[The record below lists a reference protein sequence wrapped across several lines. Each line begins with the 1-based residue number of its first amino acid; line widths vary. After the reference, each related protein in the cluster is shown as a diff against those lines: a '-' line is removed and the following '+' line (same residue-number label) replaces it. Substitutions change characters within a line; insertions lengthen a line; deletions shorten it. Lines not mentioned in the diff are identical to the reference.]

1 MILAIDIGNTNIV
14 IGCFD
19 KSDNVI
25 FMERVSTNAL
35 ATDLEYASIVKM
47 AFEVHDV
54 KTEHIDGSII
64 SSVVP
69 NVTDTFK
76 KAVEKLTG
84 KNVLIV
90 NPGIKTGLIIHI
102 DNPAQLGSDMV
113 VDAVAGIKEYPVPQI
128 IIDMGTATTL
138 SVIDRNKCYIGG
150 AIITGVQVSADA
162 LISRASQLSK
172 VSLNAPSKVIG
183 SNTIDCIKSGMT
195 YSNACAVDGMIERIE
210 EELGE
215 QCTVIATG
223 GISNI
228 IIPLCK
234 HKIIIDDTLLLK
246 GLLIIYKKNTKNK
259 T

>member
-19 KSDNVI
+19 KSDNIV

-35 ATDLEYASIVKM
+35 ATSLEYASTIKM
-47 AFEVHDV
+47 AFEVHNI
-54 KTEHIDGSII
+54 EIEQINGSII

-84 KNVLIV
+84 RDVIIV
-90 NPGIKTGLIIHI
+90 NPGIKTGLSIRI
-102 DNPAQLGSDMV
+102 DNPAQLGSDLV

-150 AIITGVQVSADA
+150 AIMTGVQVSCDA
-162 LISRASQLSK
+162 LISRASQLSR
-172 VSLNAPSKVIG
+172 VSLDAPSKVIG

-195 YSNACAVDGMIERIE
+195 YSNACAVDGMIDRIE
-210 EELGE
+210 EELKE
-215 QCTVIATG
+215 KCTVIATG

-234 HKIIIDDTLLLK
+234 HKIIIDDMLLLK
-246 GLLIIYKKNTKNK
+246 GLIIIYKKNVKHGN
-259 T
+259 